1 MSWITALHVAGTPCS
16 LHRRWVLVKQQEQS
30 RAVAFLWVKLPRSAR
45 LVLRPWSAYPLMAMT
60 MLGFV
65 ILPPCFSWEA
75 CGSQMWAEVNICF
88 QTNVTWWALLFPN
101 GAPSSA
107 PVFRSYF
114 LHVDISEQTTC
125 FNNFNLDKFLSHKK
139 TDIQRVRERLKH
151 EDKFGRVI
159 KIKFNKKFQ
168 KLQYASCLCLH
179 EWF

>member
-1 MSWITALHVAGTPCS
+1 MFVGGINWDTAKSKDFCFGGVELEKFVSDFIKADLIHIFTFNRFVDLS
-16 LHRRWVLVKQQEQS
+16 L
-30 RAVAFLWVKLPRSAR
+30 
-45 LVLRPWSAYPLMAMT
+45 
-60 MLGFV
+60 
-65 ILPPCFSWEA
+65 
-75 CGSQMWAEVNICF
+75 
-88 QTNVTWWALLFPN
+88 
-101 GAPSSA
+101 
-107 PVFRSYF
+107 
-114 LHVDISEQTTC
+114 EQTTC